1 MSKVLAVLISDSSH
15 DTQIRLDY
23 LQLHHNLVTRLIL
36 KLFPILSRMS
46 VCTIF
51 KACLFYL
58 EWAEGIL
65 LQPLTTD
72 GTEEVPVNR
81 ENEKAESAETVP
93 LFKPHLC

>member
-1 MSKVLAVLISDSSH
+1 MSKILAVLISDSSH

-46 VCTIF
+46 ACTIF
-51 KACLFYL
+51 KACTFYL

>member
-1 MSKVLAVLISDSSH
+1 MSA
-15 DTQIRLDY
+15 
-23 LQLHHNLVTRLIL
+23 
-36 KLFPILSRMS
+36 
-46 VCTIF
+46 CTIF
-51 KACLFYL
+51 KACPFYL

-72 GTEEVPVNR
+72 GPEEVPVNR